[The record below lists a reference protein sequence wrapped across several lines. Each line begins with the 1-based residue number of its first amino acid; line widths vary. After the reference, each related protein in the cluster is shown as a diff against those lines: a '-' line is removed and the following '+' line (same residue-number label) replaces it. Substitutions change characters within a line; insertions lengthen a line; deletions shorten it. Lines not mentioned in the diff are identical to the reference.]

1 MCPQAEG
8 RARRRRGR
16 RRIPRISQ
24 GVPNEWCAV
33 CGLYER
39 EGLIRRPVTVCE
51 LSGLPLTVIGCG
63 CHPSARGSPIGSRCP
78 PLRGGAEAP
87 WLPPTPPVH
96 GDATSA
102 RGAGAVASG
111 GAADVAARIGRRRGS
126 AQGVTQP
133 VAPWCAASPSAAA
146 ALLFAF
152 FRADSDGRCLLRLAR
167 RLPSSPSLTHHQK
180 RERSRFRKQ
189 RQSRLRQHLSRCR
202 AKSGRGPTMFSVLVL
217 GKSSGGTHQRGWR
230 DRQEKGL
237 NLLAVG
243 CRCLA
248 IRGWTPSQSQLSCS
262 LPRHVRTQVWV
273 RRRQRRWK
281 DRQSI
286 SPARGQINLHSA
298 LYTRGR
304 YRFARVRE
312 SSREF
317 ARVRESSRGFAK
329 DTRMDSQR
337 IYGGFAD

>member
-1 MCPQAEG
+1 
-8 RARRRRGR
+8 
-16 RRIPRISQ
+16 
-24 GVPNEWCAV
+24 
-33 CGLYER
+33 
-39 EGLIRRPVTVCE
+39 
-51 LSGLPLTVIGCG
+51 
-63 CHPSARGSPIGSRCP
+63 
-78 PLRGGAEAP
+78 
-87 WLPPTPPVH
+87 
-96 GDATSA
+96 
-102 RGAGAVASG
+102 
-111 GAADVAARIGRRRGS
+111 
-126 AQGVTQP
+126 
-133 VAPWCAASPSAAA
+133 
-146 ALLFAF
+146 
-152 FRADSDGRCLLRLAR
+152 
-167 RLPSSPSLTHHQK
+167 
-180 RERSRFRKQ
+180 
-189 RQSRLRQHLSRCR
+189 
-202 AKSGRGPTMFSVLVL
+202 MFSVLVL

-262 LPRHVRTQVWV
+262 LPRHVPTQVWV

-317 ARVRESSRGFAK
+317 ARVLESSRGFAK
-329 DTRMDSQR
+329 DTRIWIHNGYTAGSQIEVDSQTNSQWVHKGSYPKFTV
-337 IYGGFAD
+337 IGGTLHSVPPSRAPHQLHTLLGSTYSTDSTCTNPGTNISGVSHTSIMYILPILEITELAAHIPGP